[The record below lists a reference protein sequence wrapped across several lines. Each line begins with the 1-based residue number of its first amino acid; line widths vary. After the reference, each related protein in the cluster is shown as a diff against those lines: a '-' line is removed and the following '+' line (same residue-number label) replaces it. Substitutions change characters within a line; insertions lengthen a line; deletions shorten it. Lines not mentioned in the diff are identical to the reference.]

1 MQVRARSRSS
11 RRGQFDAPSTKQARG
26 LLEGSGLQL
35 PLVVIALHEEENLRK
50 SFRNLERVAIIGPSE
65 LEVAALVWARSL
77 LVTEAALPLVQGR
90 AE

>member
-1 MQVRARSRSS
+1 M
-11 RRGQFDAPSTKQARG
+11 
-26 LLEGSGLQL
+26 
-35 PLVVIALHEEENLRK
+35 IALHEEENLRK

-90 AE
+90 AQ

>member
-1 MQVRARSRSS
+1 M
-11 RRGQFDAPSTKQARG
+11 
-26 LLEGSGLQL
+26 
-35 PLVVIALHEEENLRK
+35 IALHEEDALRR